1 VGLPSHSR
9 NKIQLIRDSTAILH
23 PHHAL
28 FLTADYCESRDGILK
43 YLGPSQLVFFNSK
56 SGPGFAETASM
67 ESGFQFSLALFPI
80 WAGSQAGSGTQ
91 GTPDAQ

>member
-1 VGLPSHSR
+1 
-9 NKIQLIRDSTAILH
+9 
-23 PHHAL
+23 
-28 FLTADYCESRDGILK
+28 
-43 YLGPSQLVFFNSK
+43 LVFFNSK

-67 ESGFQFSLALFPI
+67 ESGFQFSLALFLI